1 MKRDSLSLSLS
12 PLFLKRLPFLST
24 LSLRHF
30 IGLDSE
36 FVTHDVPG
44 TGTTISNTRHQTRL
58 TYFATILDP
67 TMTRYFAKVVVH
79 ERSIYLLILSLP
91 FPRFF
96 PFFSLLLFFF
106 FLFAFRYEKSYSSRT
121 RVVHTCTVVYKY

>member
-1 MKRDSLSLSLS
+1 MSICETRLSL
-12 PLFLKRLPFLST
+12 LFLKRLPFLFT
-24 LSLRHF
+24 LSLRRF

-67 TMTRYFAKVVVH
+67 TMTLYFAKAVVH
-79 ERSIYLLILSLP
+79 ERSIYLLTLSP
-91 FPRFF
+91 SS
-96 PFFSLLLFFF
+96 FFSFSSFFICF
-106 FLFAFRYEKSYSSRT
+106 QIRKVT
-121 RVVHTCTVVYKY
+121 RVVHTCAVVYKY